1 MSREAEADDTVGELK
16 AQGVHAWAEAGDL
29 ARAEDAARLFSRA
42 DQEFDGLDIFVG
54 NAGIWIPNDVPIAD
68 MNDAQ
73 WRRTVEANLDSIF
86 FTTRE
91 AARRVRAGG
100 RIVLVSSTAG
110 QRGEAFHADYAATK
124 GAIISMV
131 KGLCVEM
138 APKGVTV
145 NAVAPGWIDTE
156 MAHPA
161 FHGGKREAIAGT
173 IPIGRIPPAE
183 DVAGPILFLC
193 SRLARHITGEILNVN
208 GGAVLVG

>member
-1 MSREAEADDTVGELK
+1 MGAMNELIDLRGKEAVVTGGSRGVGRATALLLAQAGASVGIGYMSRKAEADDTVGELK
-16 AQGVHAWAEAGDL
+16 AQGVHAWGEAGDL

-100 RIVLVSSTAG
+100 RISAL
-110 QRGEAFHADYAATK
+110 R
-124 GAIISMV
+124 
-131 KGLCVEM
+131 
-138 APKGVTV
+138 
-145 NAVAPGWIDTE
+145 
-156 MAHPA
+156 
-161 FHGGKREAIAGT
+161 
-173 IPIGRIPPAE
+173 
-183 DVAGPILFLC
+183 
-193 SRLARHITGEILNVN
+193 
-208 GGAVLVG
+208 